1 MFRLSSSGSWG
12 LQEVPGEQRCEAL
25 SKIGTGTED
34 RKRHSNS
41 QSGTSGNRSD
51 QGEPVTC
58 TAEIKIRKKQLS
70 HHGKCGGESDWKKK
84 RRQVKSLSGYLPWS
98 RKCQVCPSPSTPT
111 KRVCSGSGGQ
121 GNEWRPN
128 YSRGKAV
135 VTVPWSGLEN
145 RVKQETGS
153 FCSSRPRER
162 LRRCRV
168 HDHLG
173 AACKQATPEL
183 GPEKGGVVSS
193 TFSTFLQASWGW
205 KGEV

>member
-1 MFRLSSSGSWG
+1 MELARKTEKGIPTANLG
-12 LQEVPGEQRCEAL
+12 PA
-25 SKIGTGTED
+25 GTEAI
-34 RKRHSNS
+34 KEN
-41 QSGTSGNRSD
+41 QSPVQQRSRSGRNNFPITGS
-51 QGEPVTC
+51 
-58 TAEIKIRKKQLS
+58 A
-70 HHGKCGGESDWKKK
+70 GESDWKKK

-128 YSRGKAV
+128 YSRGKVV
-135 VTVPWSGLEN
+135 VTVSWSGLEN

-173 AACKQATPEL
+173 AACKQATPER